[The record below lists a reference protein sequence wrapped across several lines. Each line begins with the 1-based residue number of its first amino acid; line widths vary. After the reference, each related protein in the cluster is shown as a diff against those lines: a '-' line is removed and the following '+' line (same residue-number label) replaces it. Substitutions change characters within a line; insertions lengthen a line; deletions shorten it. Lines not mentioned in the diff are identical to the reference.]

1 MKISNII
8 CVLMIGLIITSCNRE
23 KSDIINPK
31 DYNVYLDT
39 NENTT
44 LQNSNLRLQF
54 WNKKIKEDSLQ
65 IMAMANAAQ
74 EYSLL
79 FRVNGDISNV
89 KKAEQLLTKTVDI
102 AAIKK
107 EGYLLT
113 LAQNYISQHRFKEA
127 KNIAFGAYVLN
138 PDISAKMVLFDV
150 SMELG
155 EYQKAE
161 EYLNEIADQNNYN
174 FLIRLAKWNDYKGNL
189 DATIRNMEKAKI
201 IAEQSKKVGLMLW
214 SYTNLADYYGHAG
227 RIQDSYEH
235 YLKAL
240 QIDPSNAYAKKGI
253 AWIAY
258 SHEKNSEEALRIINK
273 VLKTYQSPDYF
284 LFKAEIVGFQDNKK
298 AKRTNI
304 EGYLE
309 SVKDKRYGEMYNV
322 HNALLLAEEYQDYD
336 KALQIAEK
344 EIANRPTPQSYDLK
358 AYILN
363 LKGSYK
369 EALHIANTYV
379 VDQTFEPTAHLHMAQ
394 IFKSNELAER
404 VTGLKEE
411 LLESAY
417 ELGPVTYQE
426 IKSL

>member
-1 MKISNII
+1 
-8 CVLMIGLIITSCNRE
+8 MIGLIITSCDTK
-23 KSDIINPK
+23 KSTIINPK
-31 DYNVYLDT
+31 DYNVYLNSKEST
-39 NENTT
+39 S
-44 LQNSNLRLQF
+44 LQNSKLRLQF

-74 EYSLL
+74 VYASL
-79 FRVNGDISNV
+79 FRINGDITNL
-89 KKAEQLLTKTVDI
+89 KLAEQLLVKSVDV

-107 EGYLLT
+107 EGYLLA

-127 KNIAFGAYVLN
+127 KNVAFGAYVLN
-138 PDISAKMVLFDV
+138 PNASSKMVLFDV

-155 EYQKAE
+155 EYQKAQ
-161 EYLNEIADQNNYN
+161 EYLTEIADQNDYN

-227 RIQDSYEH
+227 RIQDSYKH

-240 QIDPSNAYAKKGI
+240 ELDPSNAYAKKGI

-258 SHEKNSEEALRIINK
+258 SYDKNSEEALKIINK
-273 VLKTYQSPDYF
+273 VLRTYQSPDYF
-284 LFKAEIVGFQDNKK
+284 LLKAEIVEFQNNKK
-298 AKRTNI
+298 EKKKNI
-304 EGYLE
+304 EDYLNA
-309 SVKDKRYGEMYNV
+309 VKDQRYGEMYNV
-322 HNALLLAEEYQDYD
+322 HNALLLAEEYQEYD
-336 KALQIAEK
+336 KALQLAQK
-344 EIANRPTPQSYDLK
+344 EIDNRPTPQSYDLK

-363 LKGSYK
+363 LKGAYK

-379 VDQTFEPTAHLHMAQ
+379 VDQTFEPTANLHIAQ
-394 IFKSNELAER
+394 IFKSNKLGQK
-404 VTGLKEE
+404 VSNLKEE

-417 ELGPVTYQE
+417 ELGPITYQE
-426 IKSL
+426 IQNL

>member
-1 MKISNII
+1 
-8 CVLMIGLIITSCNRE
+8 MIGLIITSCDTK
-23 KSDIINPK
+23 KSTIINPK
-31 DYNVYLDT
+31 DYNVYLNSKEST
-39 NENTT
+39 S
-44 LQNSNLRLQF
+44 LQNSKLRLQF

-74 EYSLL
+74 VYASL
-79 FRVNGDISNV
+79 FRINGDITNL
-89 KKAEQLLTKTVDI
+89 KLAEQLLAKSVDV

-107 EGYLLT
+107 EGYLLA

-127 KNIAFGAYVLN
+127 KNVAFGAYVLN
-138 PDISAKMVLFDV
+138 PNASSKMVLFDV

-155 EYQKAE
+155 EYQKAQ
-161 EYLNEIADQNNYN
+161 EYLTEIADQNDYN

-227 RIQDSYEH
+227 RIQDSYKH

-240 QIDPSNAYAKKGI
+240 ELDPSNAYAKKGI

-258 SHEKNSEEALRIINK
+258 SYDKNSEEALKIINK
-273 VLKTYQSPDYF
+273 VLRTYRSPDYF
-284 LFKAEIVGFQDNKK
+284 LLKAEIVEFQNNKK
-298 AKRTNI
+298 EKKKNI
-304 EGYLE
+304 EDYLNA
-309 SVKDKRYGEMYNV
+309 VKDQRYGEMYNV
-322 HNALLLAEEYQDYD
+322 HNALLLAEEYQEYD
-336 KALQIAEK
+336 KALQLAQK
-344 EIANRPTPQSYDLK
+344 EIDNRPTPQSYDLK

-363 LKGSYK
+363 LKGAYK

-379 VDQTFEPTAHLHMAQ
+379 VDQTFEPTANLHIAQ
-394 IFKSNELAER
+394 IFKSNKLGQK
-404 VTGLKEE
+404 VSNLKEE

-417 ELGPVTYQE
+417 ELGPITYQE
-426 IKSL
+426 IQNL